1 MNMSVLP
8 LWWFLMSTKKIFRSL
23 LCTLK
28 AMETSIFLNQIP
40 GLHHQWA
47 TSHHR
52 PSLVALGPSL
62 APMKTMTPI
71 WMRGRGG
78 AHQGREWKKH
88 VSYIG
93 KERMVLVKSPTIL
106 KALFVWKNCLDLYV
120 SLYFLV
126 ASLFQEHSF
135 WHWFLLHKWDF
146 NLLKMEVG
154 LEMFPD
160 SGGQR

>member
-1 MNMSVLP
+1 MSLLP

-47 TSHHR
+47 TSHHW

-71 WMRGRGG
+71 WMRGRCGE
-78 AHQGREWKKH
+78 HQGPEWIKT
-88 VSYIG
+88 SYY
-93 KERMVLVKSPTIL
+93 V

-120 SLYFLV
+120 SLYLLV

-154 LEMFPD
+154 LEMFPQ